1 MIKANEIAF
10 KSSNNVTL
18 IIIGRSLNMI
28 EKSRA
33 TFIQID
39 SSTNKFHFRFTI
51 LKYFMF
57 INVTFFHKI

>member
-33 TFIQID
+33 TFI
-39 SSTNKFHFRFTI
+39 
-51 LKYFMF
+51 
-57 INVTFFHKI
+57 